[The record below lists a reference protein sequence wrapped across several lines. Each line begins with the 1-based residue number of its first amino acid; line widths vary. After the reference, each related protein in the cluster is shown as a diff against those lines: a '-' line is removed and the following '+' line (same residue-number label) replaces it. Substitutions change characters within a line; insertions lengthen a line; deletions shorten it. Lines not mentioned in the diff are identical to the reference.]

1 MMKENWM
8 DEQPLYLCYDL
19 RAIQSFIF
27 RVPKLKYIVGG
38 SALVDRFDRET
49 VPVLVKEANATLI
62 YAAGGKG
69 AIRCANAAASATVE
83 AALRRETGRL
93 GLDIRFGRN
102 NDFNAAAHTSE
113 QLHPFVPDLCDGQPC
128 ALSGLYPVAT
138 GGAHPSVKARIFD
151 KGTPIFR
158 HFEERLLA
166 SKPDVGPGLAG
177 RPIRFLNNT
186 EPEDAEGRAGRAA
199 LGRDRWAII
208 CMDGNDMGRQ
218 FREAAKLAP
227 EALERWIQ
235 HMSRALDGCAM
246 TAARVG
252 IERVVRLWSKDRTN
266 NWIDACEVDGEI
278 VVPLRPLVVGGDDLV
293 IICHPAYALDFVE
306 AACEAWKQE
315 SIRAAQA
322 YGTQSGLGL
331 WPATGGALSISAGV
345 LFCPASLPIH
355 TAVEY
360 AETLL
365 ASAKQRGRSTPRDN
379 APAPSAID
387 WESIVESVID
397 SPQDRRARE
406 VRFRDGDVA
415 EGAPGST
422 IELTQR
428 PYFVEDLPSLRGKAD
443 ILRPIARSIR
453 NDILPSLR
461 QGRFDRSLFRM
472 RIAKRRPNLAELLDE
487 SCGKGSS
494 WSSQGATLSTWL
506 PDALSLLEESDRH
519 DSLTMEEAAHA

>member
-1 MMKENWM
+1 MEAT
-8 DEQPLYLCYDL
+8 QLYLCYDL

-38 SALVDRFDRET
+38 SALVDRFDRDT
-49 VPVLVKEANATLI
+49 VPALVKGANATLV

-69 AIRCANAAASATVE
+69 AIRCASAAQSTTVE
-83 AALRRETGRL
+83 DALRREAGRL

-102 NDFNAAAHTSE
+102 KDFSAAAHSSE
-113 QLHPFVPDLCDGQPC
+113 QLHPFVPELCEGQPC
-128 ALSGLYPVAT
+128 ALSGLYPVAD

-151 KGTPIFR
+151 RGTTIFR

-166 SKPDVGPGLAG
+166 TKPNVGPGLAS
-177 RPIRFLNNT
+177 RAIRFLNNT
-186 EPEDAEGRAGRAA
+186 EPDDAEGRAGRSA

-227 EALERWIQ
+227 EALEQWIQ
-235 HMSRALDGCAM
+235 HMSRALDGCAI

-252 IERVVRLWSKDRTN
+252 IERVVRLWSKDRAN
-266 NWIDACEVDGEI
+266 SGIDACEVDGEI

-315 SIRAAQA
+315 SMRAAQK
-322 YGTQSGLGL
+322 YGTHAGLGL

-365 ASAKQRGRSTPRDN
+365 ASAKQRGRSQPRDN
-379 APAPSAID
+379 APAPSSID

-397 SPQDRRARE
+397 SPQDRRTRE
-406 VRFRDGDVA
+406 VRFRDGDVPD
-415 EGAPGST
+415 GAPGST

-428 PYFVEDLPSLRGKAD
+428 PYLLDEMADLRAEANELRS
-443 ILRPIARSIR
+443 IPRSIR

-472 RIAKRRPNLAELLDE
+472 RVMKRHPDLAEMLDE
-487 SCGKGSS
+487 SRGEGSS
-494 WSSQGATLSTWL
+494 WRMRGTTLSTWL

-519 DSLTMEEAAHA
+519 DSPTMEEAAHA